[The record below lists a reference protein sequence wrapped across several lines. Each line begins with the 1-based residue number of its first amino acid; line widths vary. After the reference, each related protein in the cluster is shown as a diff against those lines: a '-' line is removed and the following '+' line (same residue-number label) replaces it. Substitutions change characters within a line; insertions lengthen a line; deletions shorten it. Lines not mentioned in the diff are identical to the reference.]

1 MDKTKRDKIKKKVV
15 GIPESKNYA
24 DMVHN
29 NLDAFSLLGQSKT
42 YDEITYKGLD
52 IRLMVKTELSRLGI
66 NTTNTPA
73 VLSKIQGIH
82 FTSYNDLVNLI
93 EDAYLTSTRSG
104 NRELNI
110 IIDGA
115 LSEIADISTKL
126 STNGSRLTPRDF
138 IALTQYRQIKT
149 NNTPISE
156 LLTTRKIEK
165 LGLNLARDAVA
176 YDLNNRYQ
184 AVYDWSSVAF
194 YQYQNSLIM
203 PLKNFYTKKWLIEE
217 NETFSGYKI
226 FLDYLN
232 EQKYVLQ
239 AGENIV
245 FEEQPVLLQ
254 KNKITIANNSLSKLE
269 QSLLIMHEIT
279 KKAVLK
285 NSGLS
290 NDKHLKQFLKQ
301 RKYVGRKYES
311 IYKDFKKMD
320 SWRSMEFNS
329 ILNDCIATLATI
341 NFARIY
347 IDGET
352 FKKVEENLT
361 MQASMKLASL
371 PRTHSKWVLPYVAD
385 RVLTLSKEQYY
396 NAGLSDSQIKELYLK
411 TGRDVNSLET
421 IDEVIFAKLNPSY
434 EYTKPIKDEKEVRS
448 GVSEKEAEDV
458 LISKMIKKHREQS
471 EQQETTNTK
480 KHSKT
485 KETKEQA
492 TETPKEE
499 PKKEE
504 TKGENFVFSNIDE
517 AKARLRH
524 FLYQNLT
531 MAGSVSKIDA
541 MRYSIKYIQEL
552 NDKKTD
558 MQKVSDIVYNKII
571 EDMNKGGSDYRRKKD
586 NQYYIDGWRL
596 FNGYFKSTK
605 SSLTPDTLL
614 KQMIETA
621 VKEVTNEKTDTR

>member
-1 MDKTKRDKIKKKVV
+1 MEKTKREKIIKKVV
-15 GIPESKNYA
+15 SVPESKTYL
-24 DMVHN
+24 DMVN
-29 NLDAFSLLGQSKT
+29 NNMDAFSLLGQSKT
-42 YDEITYKGLD
+42 YDEITYRGLD
-52 IRLMVKTELSRLGI
+52 IRLMVKTALSRLGI
-66 NTTNTPA
+66 NSINTPA

-93 EDAYLTSTRSG
+93 EDAYLTNTKSG

-110 IIDGA
+110 IINGA
-115 LSEIADISTKL
+115 LSEIASITEKL

-138 IALTQYRQIKT
+138 IALTQYKQVQT
-149 NNTPISE
+149 NKIPIEE
-156 LLTTRKIEK
+156 LLTRKKVEK
-165 LGLNLARDAVA
+165 LGLDLARDAVPF
-176 YDLNNRYQ
+176 DFNNKYQ

-194 YQYQNSLIM
+194 YQYQDSLIM
-203 PLKNFYTKKWLIEE
+203 PLKDFYTKKWLIEE
-217 NETFSGYKI
+217 NEIFSGYKK
-226 FLDYLN
+226 FLGYLN
-232 EQKYVLQ
+232 EQNYKIES
-239 AGENIV
+239 GENIV

-254 KNKITIANNSLSKLE
+254 KNKIIIANNSLTKLE

-285 NSGLS
+285 NSGLG

-320 SWRSMEFNS
+320 KWRSSEFNTV
-329 ILNDCIATLATI
+329 LNDCIATLTTI

-347 IDGET
+347 MDGET
-352 FKKVEENLT
+352 FKKVEDNLT
-361 MQASMKLASL
+361 MQASMKLAGL
-371 PRTHSKWVLPYVAD
+371 PRTHSKWVLPYIAD

-396 NAGLSDSQIKELYLK
+396 NAGLSDAQIKQLYLK

-421 IDEVIFAKLNPSY
+421 VDEIIFSKLNPSF
-434 EYTKPIKDEKEVRS
+434 EYTKPIKDEKQTRS

-471 EQQETTNTK
+471 EQQQETNTK
-480 KHSKT
+480 KQENT
-485 KETKEQA
+485 KETKENT

-517 AKARLRH
+517 AKDRLRH

-531 MAGSVSKIDA
+531 MSGSFSKINT
-541 MRYSIKYIQEL
+541 MRHSIDYIQEL
-552 NDKKTD
+552 NAKKVD
-558 MQKVSDIVYNKII
+558 MEKVSDIVYNKIV
-571 EDMNKGGSDYRRKKD
+571 EDMNKGGSEYRRQKD
-586 NQYYIDGWRL
+586 NKYYIDGWRL

-605 SSLTPDTLL
+605 SDLSPDTLL
-614 KQMIETA
+614 KQMIIDA
-621 VKEVTNEKTDTR
+621 AKEVINDKTETR